1 MNFVIHR
8 KGFAAMTSNT
18 VAEKTG
24 RRKISKDS
32 WVLFLLSTP
41 FIVLMILFNYF
52 PVYGWVYA
60 FFDYKPG
67 IRLADTPFAGFKHFK
82 EIFDFSPDLRNALIN
97 TLAMNFLNII
107 LSPLAIVFAIM
118 LNEIRSVRYKKF
130 IQTFST
136 LPNFISWVIVFGLA
150 FAVFSDEG
158 LVNTALVKL
167 GINQSID
174 PIGNV
179 DITWYFQAAIT
190 IWKGLGWS
198 AIIYIAAIV
207 GIDSEL
213 YDAAKV
219 DGANRFRTIWH
230 ITVPGVMPTFLVLLL
245 LNVSNMLSSSF
256 DQYFVFYNPLVADK
270 IEVLDYYVYRSG
282 IKVGDY
288 PYATAVGMFKTLVSI
303 ALLFSVNFISKR
315 IRGQN
320 MI

>member
-1 MNFVIHR
+1 MASSI
-8 KGFAAMTSNT
+8 T
-18 VAEKTG
+18 VPRR
-24 RRKISKDS
+24 RRKIGKDG
-32 WVLFLLSTP
+32 WTLFLLSTP

-52 PVYGWVYA
+52 PIYGWVYA

-67 IRLADTPFAGFKHFK
+67 IRLASTPFAGFKHFK
-82 EIFDFSPDLRNALIN
+82 EIIDFSPDLRNALYN
-97 TLAMNFLNII
+97 TLAMNFLNIL
-107 LSPLAIVFAIM
+107 LSPLAIVFAVM
-118 LNEIRSVRYKKF
+118 LNEMRSVRYKKF

-136 LPNFISWVIVFGLA
+136 LPNFISWVLVYALA

-167 GINQSID
+167 GVGHSVD
-174 PIGNV
+174 PLGNV
-179 DITWYFQAAIT
+179 SITWYFQAAIT

-198 AIIYIAAIV
+198 AIIYIAAIL
-207 GIDSEL
+207 GIDSEQ

-230 ITVPGVMPTFLVLLL
+230 ITVPGIMPTFLVLLL
-245 LNVSNMLSSSF
+245 LNISNMLSSSF

-282 IKVGDY
+282 IKIGDY

-303 ALLFSVNFISKR
+303 VLLFTVNYISKR
-315 IRGQN
+315 VRGQN